1 MAACTI
7 KRLKI
12 QATRATGACFQKTK
26 RRKWLQFSSAMGV
39 TRKAHLSRV
48 QTTFSPGF
56 PTRIAHSGQ
65 MCLWLLSRPL
75 FNRDKCNFS
84 KQKTFS
90 SPAPEEP
97 ASTNPKIGPK
107 LQYRNPD
114 LIHNTL
120 HITYQDLIHTSKKAQ
135 DLIHNT

>member
-1 MAACTI
+1 MYVNTLGIVCCH
-7 KRLKI
+7 LKI
-12 QATRATGACFQKTK
+12 NDVNQYFC
-26 RRKWLQFSSAMGV
+26 SAISNRHYY
-39 TRKAHLSRV
+39 RKAHLSRV

-56 PTRIAHSGQ
+56 PTGIAHPGQ

-84 KQKTFS
+84 KQKKFS